1 MEEIYIIC
9 KNINEIIIDKLK
21 DDINKFT
28 NEVNL
33 EEDIISLINHI
44 GDELENVYE
53 LCLKGNIVSSMIL
66 LRSTFENMLFSM
78 NIAYNPDLLNEYKK
92 IKNNIQPKKLKN
104 EVIDNWNQYF
114 SDIMESKEQT
124 EIEIK
129 NTYDILSKFIHANC
143 VRTTASMLEKD
154 KEKVEIIKYLYIQN
168 ITSIILMYMDF
179 INKYL
184 KVEDNLIYSIFLY
197 ELICLAIYL
206 LINKDKVKELE
217 QYNDYMYLHINEK
230 EIERYKD
237 IINQDISKITEID
250 ESSWKIILENL
261 QETINGSKYSK
272 KIGELNE
279 LVLNLINKLNEM
291 SDK

>member
-1 MEEIYIIC
+1 MEEMYIIC

-28 NEVNL
+28 NKVNL
-33 EEDIISLINHI
+33 DEDIISLINHL
-44 GDELENVYE
+44 GDELENAYE

-78 NIAYNPDLLNEYKK
+78 NIVYNPELLSEYKK

-104 EVIDNWNQYF
+104 EVIDNWERYF
-114 SDIMESKEQT
+114 SEIMESKEQT

-168 ITSIILMYMDF
+168 ITSVTLMYMDF

-184 KVEDNLIYSIFLY
+184 KVEDDFIYSIFLY
-197 ELICLAIYL
+197 ELICLAIYI

-217 QYNDYMYLHINEK
+217 QYNDYMYLHINGE
-230 EIERYKD
+230 EIDGYKN
-237 IINQDISKITEID
+237 IINQDISKIVELD

-261 QETINGSKYSK
+261 QESINGSKYSK
-272 KIGELNE
+272 KIEGLNDA
-279 LVLNLINKLNEM
+279 VLNLVNKL
-291 SDK
+291 DKMKN

>member
-44 GDELENVYE
+44 GDELENAYE

-78 NIAYNPDLLNEYKK
+78 NIVHNRELLEEYKK

-104 EVIDNWNQYF
+104 EVIENWNKYF
-114 SDIMESKEQT
+114 SKIMESKEQT

-129 NTYDILSKFIHANC
+129 STYDILSKFTHANC
-143 VRTTASMLEKD
+143 VRTTASILEKD
-154 KEKVEIIKYLYIQN
+154 KEKVEIIKYLYMQN
-168 ITSIILMYMDF
+168 ITSVILMYLDF

-184 KVEDNLIYSIFLY
+184 KVENDLIYSIFLY
-197 ELICLAIYL
+197 EVICLAIYL

-217 QYNDYMYLHINEK
+217 QYNDYMYLHINGK
-230 EIERYKD
+230 EIEGYKD

-261 QETINGSKYSK
+261 QKTINGSKYSK
-272 KIGELNE
+272 KIGELNDAT
-279 LVLNLINKLNEM
+279 LNLINKFN
-291 SDK
+291 KTRN

>member
-1 MEEIYIIC
+1 MEEMYSIC

-28 NEVNL
+28 NKVNL
-33 EEDIISLINHI
+33 DEDIISLINHL
-44 GDELENVYE
+44 GDELENAYE

-78 NIAYNPDLLNEYKK
+78 NILYNPELLSEYKK

-104 EVIDNWNQYF
+104 EVIDNWERYF
-114 SDIMESKEQT
+114 SEIMESKEQT

-168 ITSIILMYMDF
+168 ITSVTLMYMDF

-184 KVEDNLIYSIFLY
+184 KVEDDLIYSIFLY
-197 ELICLAIYL
+197 ELICLSIYI

-217 QYNDYMYLHINEK
+217 QYNDYMYLHINGK
-230 EIERYKD
+230 EIDDYKN
-237 IINQDISKITEID
+237 IINQDISKIAELD

-261 QETINGSKYSK
+261 QEAINGSKYSK
-272 KIGELNE
+272 KIEELNDA
-279 LVLNLINKLNEM
+279 VLNLVNKLNKM
-291 SDK
+291 KN

>member
-1 MEEIYIIC
+1 MEEMYIIC

-28 NEVNL
+28 NKVNL
-33 EEDIISLINHI
+33 DEDIISLINHL
-44 GDELENVYE
+44 GDELENAYE

-78 NIAYNPDLLNEYKK
+78 NIVYNPELLSEYKK

-104 EVIDNWNQYF
+104 EVIDNWERYF
-114 SDIMESKEQT
+114 SGIMESKEQT

-168 ITSIILMYMDF
+168 ITSVTLIYMDF

-184 KVEDNLIYSIFLY
+184 KVEDDLIYSIFLY
-197 ELICLAIYL
+197 ELICLAIYI

-217 QYNDYMYLHINEK
+217 QYNDYMYLHINGE
-230 EIERYKD
+230 EIDGYKN
-237 IINQDISKITEID
+237 IINQDISKIVELD
-250 ESSWKIILENL
+250 ESSWKIVLKNL
-261 QETINGSKYSK
+261 QESINGSKYSK
-272 KIGELNE
+272 KIEGLNDA
-279 LVLNLINKLNEM
+279 VLNLVNKL
-291 SDK
+291 DKMKN